1 MSGEDRQPGRSPS
14 RGEWS
19 RLERLGRYPDAAS
32 AYRAALAITINDA
45 ERAFLE
51 PRRQGAA
58 DR

>member
-1 MSGEDRQPGRSPS
+1 MSGEDRQPGRFPS

-19 RLERLGRYPDAAS
+19 WLERLGRYPDAAS
-32 AYRAALAITINDA
+32 GYRAALDITTNDT

-51 PRRQGAA
+51 PRRQAVA